1 MQENGK
7 GEGRRQTFREI
18 ISMSYDM
25 EMAYMSSRES
35 CVRNATQCASGKGP
49 RTWGFRPLVHSW
61 DAALKKD

>member
-49 RTWGFRPLVHSW
+49 RT
-61 DAALKKD
+61 